1 METVDLLKYGAIGV
15 GGYIIY
21 QKIMGE
27 NVSTPAY
34 AALASLSAVYVIKN
48 REKAKALKEDY
59 SKSYERSCYTF
70 KITNPK
76 NFKKFNENLIKDT
89 YKSFELPYS
98 KILDFQNYIIGF
110 CNRYLISL
118 LLKYGGKYQ
127 PLSNEPKICYF
138 NLEEN
143 VEGMTYKNKVIYYI
157 LCADAIKGLKKYV
170 DPNEFEKVAPLYYG
184 ILLDKLDFEN
194 IEQENEAIYLYSI
207 YKQSGVIN
215 PPDPPK
221 PEP

>member
-21 QKIMGE
+21 QKVTGE
-27 NVSTPAY
+27 DVSIPSY
-34 AALASLSAVYVIKN
+34 AALTSLSAAYVVLKN

-76 NFKKFNENLIKDT
+76 DFKKFNENLIRDT

-98 KILDFQNYIIGF
+98 KILNFQNYVIGF
-110 CNRYLISL
+110 CNRYLKGIFTNGNQL
-118 LLKYGGKYQ
+118 IIYGE
-127 PLSNEPKICYF
+127 PSNCSYDLDNIEYI
-138 NLEEN
+138 N
-143 VEGMTYKNKVIYYI
+143 YKNKVKYYI
-157 LCADAIKGLKKYV
+157 LCADAIRGLKKYV
-170 DPNEFEKVAPLYYG
+170 DPNEFEKIAPLYYG

-207 YKQSGVIN
+207 YKQTGVIN

-221 PEP
+221 PQP